1 MSCPTS
7 PSFAQRDGATGHS
20 LCKAP
25 DDPREGTISP
35 REVRER
41 AYISVDR
48 MANLCHAHPGA
59 IKAYEIGQLIIG
71 RARARREWPKV
82 QAHLRRCYTALA
94 AFILVGESFTSE
106 T

>member
-1 MSCPTS
+1 MIQLRLYDP
-7 PSFAQRDGATGHS
+7 FN
-20 LCKAP
+20 P